1 MHIIFTLKFYT
12 MKTSFLT
19 QSDRTK
25 NEKVSNYW
33 NTNNTD
39 SAINTWNSENEEYD
53 SDLDLTEKMA
63 QELLSKYEN
72 N

>member
-1 MHIIFTLKFYT
+1 

-33 NTNNTD
+33 NTNNSD
-39 SAINTWNSENEEYD
+39 SAINTWNAENEEYD
-53 SDLDLTEKMA
+53 SDPDLTEKMA

>member
-1 MHIIFTLKFYT
+1 MT
-12 MKTSFLT
+12 TSFLT

-25 NEKVSNYW
+25 NQKVSNYW

-39 SAINTWNSENEEYD
+39 SALITWNAENEEYD
-53 SDLDLTEKMA
+53 SNPELTEKMA
-63 QELLSKYEN
+63 QELLAKYEN

>member
-1 MHIIFTLKFYT
+1 

-39 SAINTWNSENEEYD
+39 SSITAWNTENEEYD
-53 SDLDLTEKMA
+53 SNPEITEKMA